1 MPYAT
6 GGGDLRQMI
15 TWAEPTGGRD
25 EYGNEQTGWT
35 DRFTVR
41 AQISPR
47 LGGETVEAAR
57 LQGHQPVV
65 VRVRYSPDTKL
76 IRTDWRATDADSG
89 IVYNVRS
96 VVDPNMGGR
105 QHGQWIDVLAE
116 AGVAV

>member
-1 MPYAT
+1 MPMAT
-6 GGGDLRQMI
+6 NGGDLRQRI
-15 TWAEPTGGRD
+15 VWAEPTGASD
-25 EYGNEQTGWT
+25 EFGNQDTAWT

-41 AQISPR
+41 AQITPR

-57 LQGHQPVV
+57 LEGRQPVI

-76 IRTDWRATDADSG
+76 IRTNWRATDADSG
-89 IVYNVRS
+89 NVYNVRA
-96 VVDPNMGGR
+96 VADPEMGGP